1 MCNVA
6 REGLGE
12 KSMRSFLVSRLTV
25 ITLGGIYCSRRGLLQ
40 YLIGESGLR
49 NKYICEYQGR
59 FSCKTGYEGF
69 L

>member
-25 ITLGGIYCSRRGLLQ
+25 ITLGSIYCSTRGLSQ

-49 NKYICEYQGR
+49 KKKKKRDKPLVIANSTNSY
-59 FSCKTGYEGF
+59 
-69 L
+69 

>member
-25 ITLGGIYCSRRGLLQ
+25 ITLS
-40 YLIGESGLR
+40 ESTVAGVDCC
-49 NKYICEYQGR
+49 NI
-59 FSCKTGYEGF
+59 
-69 L
+69 